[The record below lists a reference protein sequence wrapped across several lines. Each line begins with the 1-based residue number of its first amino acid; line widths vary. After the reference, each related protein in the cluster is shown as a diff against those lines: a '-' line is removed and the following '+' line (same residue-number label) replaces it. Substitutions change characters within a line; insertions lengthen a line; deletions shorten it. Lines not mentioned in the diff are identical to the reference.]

1 MRKKIFNILTS
12 ILLITSLTACGANS
26 NNNVEVSA
34 KSTGDLIDNL
44 DKSSTELAS
53 TDTTEGEN
61 SKEKTSDRE
70 KAKANWEMSL
80 AKEKENDSK
89 REKEREKDLESYKE
103 SSEARKS
110 KDEDKK
116 EQKQENNDQKQNK
129 EDKEEDKEEDYDKVK
144 MKFFGD
150 TMAHLGQIQY
160 AYSYGEGDYDFSNQ
174 FAYISDFVKD
184 SDLSITNYETTSN
197 PNREYAGFPAFNA
210 PPVYLKNIKDAGFD
224 IVTTANNH
232 SLDTDEEGVQTT
244 IEAAKEAGLDYV
256 GSKEKES
263 DKILYKEINGMKIAI
278 LAYTYGANGKEDLLN
293 LREEVDSLNY
303 LHEENIKSDIE
314 EANANGADFI
324 IVYPHWEIEYESYP
338 QETTVELAHKMID
351 WGADLV
357 IGNHP
362 HVVQPVE
369 VYKNEDGKEGLIA
382 YALGNFISKQSLEV
396 SGDIRCEQALS
407 IELSLNKNEK
417 TGNKKISDIKLH
429 PLWVGTNFDEYG
441 ASTKTYLCE
450 DFLEGGDKYDLV
462 DDNQRARIQ
471 QAYDMT
477 METAKTEVN

>member
-1 MRKKIFNILTS
+1 MRKKIINILTC
-12 ILLITSLTACGANS
+12 ILLMTSLTACGTNS

-44 DKSSTELAS
+44 DQSSTELAS
-53 TDTTEGEN
+53 TDSTEGEKQ
-61 SKEKTSDRE
+61 KEKTSDRE

-89 REKEREKDLESYKE
+89 REKEREKDLESFKE
-103 SSEARKS
+103 ESEAKKPEKKNKNPRKD
-110 KDEDKK
+110 KDET
-116 EQKQENNDQKQNK
+116 
-129 EDKEEDKEEDYDKVK
+129 EDKDEDYDKVK
-144 MKFFGD
+144 LKFFGD

-224 IVTTANNH
+224 VVTTANNH

-314 EANANGADFI
+314 EAKTNGADFI
-324 IVYPHWEIEYESYP
+324 IVYPHWEIEYQSYP

-369 VYKNEDGKEGLIA
+369 IYKNEDGKEGLIA

-429 PLWVGTNFDEYG
+429 PLWVGTNYDDYG
-441 ASTKTYLCE
+441 TSTKTYLCE

>member
-1 MRKKIFNILTS
+1 M
-12 ILLITSLTACGANS
+12 
-26 NNNVEVSA
+26 
-34 KSTGDLIDNL
+34 
-44 DKSSTELAS
+44 
-53 TDTTEGEN
+53 
-61 SKEKTSDRE
+61 
-70 KAKANWEMSL
+70 
-80 AKEKENDSK
+80 
-89 REKEREKDLESYKE
+89 
-103 SSEARKS
+103 
-110 KDEDKK
+110 
-116 EQKQENNDQKQNK
+116 
-129 EDKEEDKEEDYDKVK
+129 
-144 MKFFGD
+144 
-150 TMAHLGQIQY
+150 
-160 AYSYGEGDYDFSNQ
+160 
-174 FAYISDFVKD
+174 
-184 SDLSITNYETTSN
+184 
-197 PNREYAGFPAFNA
+197 
-210 PPVYLKNIKDAGFD
+210 
-224 IVTTANNH
+224 VTTANNH
-232 SLDTDEEGVQTT
+232 SLDTDEEGLQTT
-244 IEAAKEAGLDYV
+244 IEACKEAGLDYV

-314 EANANGADFI
+314 EAKANGADFI
-324 IVYPHWEIEYESYP
+324 VVYPHWEIEYQSYP
-338 QETTVELAHKMID
+338 QESTVELAHNMID

-417 TGNKKISDIKLH
+417 NGNKKISDIKLH

>member
-1 MRKKIFNILTS
+1 MRKKIFNLITS
-12 ILLITSLTACGANS
+12 LLLITSLTACGVNS

-34 KSTGDLIDNL
+34 KSIGDLIDNL
-44 DKSSTELAS
+44 DQSSTELAS
-53 TDTTEGEN
+53 TDSTEGEKP
-61 SKEKTSDRE
+61 KEKTSDRE
-70 KAKANWEMSL
+70 KAKANWKKSL

-103 SSEARKS
+103 ASIARKS
-110 KDEDKK
+110 KDEAKK
-116 EQKQENNDQKQNK
+116 KQKQKNIDQKHK
-129 EDKEEDKEEDYDKVK
+129 DMDKEEDKDEDYAKVK
-144 MKFFGD
+144 VKFFGD

-160 AYSYGEGDYDFSNQ
+160 AYSYGGGDYDFSNQ

-224 IVTTANNH
+224 VVTTANNH

-244 IEAAKEAGLDYV
+244 IAAAKEAGLDYV

-293 LREEVDSLNY
+293 LREEVASLNY
-303 LHEENIKSDIE
+303 LHEEIIKSDIE
-314 EANANGADFI
+314 EAKENGADFI
-324 IVYPHWEIEYESYP
+324 IVYPHWEIEYQSYP
-338 QETTVELAHKMID
+338 QESTVELAHNMID

-369 VYKNEDGKEGLIA
+369 IYKNEDGKEGLIA

-396 SGDIRCEQALS
+396 NGDIRCEQSLS

-429 PLWVGTNFDEYG
+429 PLWVGTNYDDYG

>member
-12 ILLITSLTACGANS
+12 ILLMTSLTACGSDS

-34 KSTGDLIDNL
+34 KNTGDLIDNI
-44 DKSSTELAS
+44 DKGSTELANNES
-53 TDTTEGEN
+53 SEEEN
-61 SKEKTSDRE
+61 LKEKASDRE
-70 KAKANWEMSL
+70 NAKANWEKSL
-80 AKEKENDSK
+80 AKEKETESK
-89 REKEREKDLESYKE
+89 REKEREKELEAYKE
-103 SSEARKS
+103 TSEARKS

-116 EQKQENNDQKQNK
+116 KQKQENNDNK
-129 EDKEEDKEEDYDKVK
+129 EDKDGDYAEVK
-144 MKFFGD
+144 LKFFGD

-160 AYSYGEGDYDFSNQ
+160 AYSYGGGDYDFSNQ
-174 FAYISDFVKD
+174 FVYISDFVKD

-224 IVTTANNH
+224 VVTTANNH

-244 IEAAKEAGLDYV
+244 IDAAKEAGLDYV

-314 EANANGADFI
+314 EAKTNGADFI
-324 IVYPHWEIEYESYP
+324 IVYPHWEIEYQSYP

-369 VYKNEDGKEGLIA
+369 IYKNEDGKEGLIA
-382 YALGNFISKQSLEV
+382 YALGNFISNQSLEV
-396 SGDIRCEQALS
+396 NGDIRCEQALS
-407 IELSLNKNEK
+407 IELNLKKNEK
-417 TGNKKISDIKLH
+417 NGNKKISDIKLH
-429 PLWVGTNFDEYG
+429 PLWVGTNYDDYG

-462 DDNQRARIQ
+462 DEYQRERIQ

>member
-1 MRKKIFNILTS
+1 M
-12 ILLITSLTACGANS
+12 TSLTACGTSANK
-26 NNNVEVSA
+26 NVEESA

-44 DKSSTELAS
+44 DKGNIEPSSDDS
-53 TDTTEGEN
+53 
-61 SKEKTSDRE
+61 SKKEAVKGKQSDRE
-70 KAKANWEMSL
+70 DAKAKWEMTL

-89 REKEREKDLESYKE
+89 REKEREKDLESFKE
-103 SSEARKS
+103 ESEAKKPKKENKNPRKDKDETED
-110 KDEDKK
+110 KDED
-116 EQKQENNDQKQNK
+116 
-129 EDKEEDKEEDYDKVK
+129 YAKVK
-144 MKFFGD
+144 LKFFGD

-160 AYSYGEGDYDFSNQ
+160 AYSYGGGDYDFSNQ

-197 PNREYAGFPAFNA
+197 PNREYSGFPAFNA

-256 GSKEKES
+256 GSKEKKS

-303 LHEENIKSDIE
+303 LHEENVKSDIE
-314 EANANGADFI
+314 EAKENGADFI
-324 IVYPHWEIEYESYP
+324 VVYPHWEIEYQSYP
-338 QETTVELAHKMID
+338 QESTVELAHNMID

-429 PLWVGTNFDEYG
+429 PLWVGTNYDDYG

-462 DDNQRARIQ
+462 DEYQRERIQ

-477 METAKTEVN
+477 METATTEVN

>member
-1 MRKKIFNILTS
+1 MRNKTFNLMMS
-12 ILLITSLTACGANS
+12 ILLITSLTACGVNS

-44 DKSSTELAS
+44 DQSSTELAS
-53 TDTTEGEN
+53 TDSTEGEKP
-61 SKEKTSDRE
+61 KEKTSDRE

-89 REKEREKDLESYKE
+89 REKEREKDLESFKE
-103 SSEARKS
+103 ESEAKNPEKENKNARKDKDKTED
-110 KDEDKK
+110 KDED
-116 EQKQENNDQKQNK
+116 
-129 EDKEEDKEEDYDKVK
+129 YAKVK
-144 MKFFGD
+144 LKFFGD

-160 AYSYGEGDYDFSNQ
+160 AYFYGGGDYDFSNQ

-210 PPVYLKNIKDAGFD
+210 PPSYLKNIKDAGFD
-224 IVTTANNH
+224 VVTTANNH

-244 IEAAKEAGLDYV
+244 IDAAKEAGLDYV

-263 DKILYKEINGMKIAI
+263 DKILYKEINGIKVAI

-314 EANANGADFI
+314 EAKENGADFI
-324 IVYPHWEIEYESYP
+324 VVYPHWEIEYQSYP
-338 QETTVELAHKMID
+338 QESTVELAHNMID

-429 PLWVGTNFDEYG
+429 PLWVGTNYDDYG

-450 DFLEGGDKYDLV
+450 DFIEGGDKYDLV
-462 DDNQRARIQ
+462 DEYQRERIQ
-471 QAYDMT
+471 EAYDMT
-477 METAKTEVN
+477 METATTEVK

>member
-1 MRKKIFNILTS
+1 MRKKIINILTC
-12 ILLITSLTACGANS
+12 ILLMTSLTACGTNS

-44 DKSSTELAS
+44 DQSSTELAS
-53 TDTTEGEN
+53 TDSTEGEKQ
-61 SKEKTSDRE
+61 KEKTSDRE

-89 REKEREKDLESYKE
+89 REKEREKDLESFKE
-103 SSEARKS
+103 ESEAKKPEKKNKNPRKD
-110 KDEDKK
+110 KDET
-116 EQKQENNDQKQNK
+116 
-129 EDKEEDKEEDYDKVK
+129 EDKDEDYDKVK
-144 MKFFGD
+144 LKFFGD

-224 IVTTANNH
+224 VVTTANNH

-314 EANANGADFI
+314 EAKTNGADFI
-324 IVYPHWEIEYESYP
+324 IVYPHWEIEYQSYP

-369 VYKNEDGKEGLIA
+369 IYKNEDGKEGLIA

-396 SGDIRCEQALS
+396 SGDIRCEQSLS

-429 PLWVGTNFDEYG
+429 PLWVGTNYDDYG

-462 DDNQRARIQ
+462 DEYQRERIQ

-477 METAKTEVN
+477 METATTEAN

>member
-103 SSEARKS
+103 ASIARKS
-110 KDEDKK
+110 KDVDNKK
-116 EQKQENNDQKQNK
+116 HKQKNIDQKHK
-129 EDKEEDKEEDYDKVK
+129 DKEEDKEEDYAKVK
-144 MKFFGD
+144 LKFFGD

-160 AYSYGEGDYDFSNQ
+160 AYAYGGGNYDFSNQ

-210 PPVYLKNIKDAGFD
+210 PPVYLKNIKDAG
-224 IVTTANNH
+224 
-232 SLDTDEEGVQTT
+232 
-244 IEAAKEAGLDYV
+244 
-256 GSKEKES
+256 
-263 DKILYKEINGMKIAI
+263 
-278 LAYTYGANGKEDLLN
+278 
-293 LREEVDSLNY
+293 
-303 LHEENIKSDIE
+303 
-314 EANANGADFI
+314 
-324 IVYPHWEIEYESYP
+324 
-338 QETTVELAHKMID
+338 
-351 WGADLV
+351 
-357 IGNHP
+357 
-362 HVVQPVE
+362 
-369 VYKNEDGKEGLIA
+369 
-382 YALGNFISKQSLEV
+382 
-396 SGDIRCEQALS
+396 
-407 IELSLNKNEK
+407 
-417 TGNKKISDIKLH
+417 
-429 PLWVGTNFDEYG
+429 
-441 ASTKTYLCE
+441 
-450 DFLEGGDKYDLV
+450 
-462 DDNQRARIQ
+462 
-471 QAYDMT
+471 
-477 METAKTEVN
+477 

>member
-1 MRKKIFNILTS
+1 MRKKIFNLITS
-12 ILLITSLTACGANS
+12 ILLITSLTACGNNS
-26 NNNVEVSA
+26 DNVEVSA
-34 KSTGDLIDNL
+34 KSTGELIDNL
-44 DKSSTELAS
+44 DQTSTDLANTESTEKES
-53 TDTTEGEN
+53 

-70 KAKANWEMSL
+70 KAKTNWEMSL

-89 REKEREKDLESYKE
+89 KEKEREKDLESFKK
-103 SSEARKS
+103 SSEARKPKD
-110 KDEDKK
+110 KDEKK
-116 EQKQENNDQKQNK
+116 QKQKDK
-129 EDKEEDKEEDYDKVK
+129 EDDLEEDYAKVK
-144 MKFFGD
+144 LKFFGD

-160 AYSYGEGDYDFSNQ
+160 AYSYGGGDYDFSNQ
-174 FAYISDFVKD
+174 FAYISDFVRD
-184 SDLSITNYETTSN
+184 SDLSITNYETTTN

-210 PPVYLKNIKDAGFD
+210 PPAYLKNIKDAGFD
-224 IVTTANNH
+224 VVTTANNH

-263 DKILYKEINGMKIAI
+263 DKILYKEINGIKIAI

-314 EANANGADFI
+314 EAKENGADFI
-324 IVYPHWEIEYESYP
+324 IVYPHWEIEYQSYP
-338 QETTVELAHKMID
+338 QESTVELAHNMID

-369 VYKNEDGKEGLIA
+369 IYKNKDGKEGLIA

-396 SGDIRCEQALS
+396 SGDIRCEQSLS
-407 IELSLNKNEK
+407 IELNLNKNEK

-429 PLWVGTNFDEYG
+429 PLWVGTNYDDYG
-441 ASTKTYLCE
+441 ASTKPYLCE

-462 DDNQRARIQ
+462 DEYQRERIQ

-477 METAKTEVN
+477 METATTEVN